1 MERLAKAAY
10 ERPDLSYIP
19 DIRMLTHREPMF
31 QKLNACLTVIPCI
44 PILFGLLGVLA
55 VDACAVMADERSDY
69 VRMHYTKY
77 EAKIPMRDG
86 KRLFTAIYVPND
98 AKLDRSYPILMQRT
112 PYSVGPYGVDQYKNV
127 LGPSPEFEKSGYI
140 FVFQDVRGRYMSEGE
155 FVNMRPHIEGKSGTQ
170 IDESS
175 DTYDTIEWLLA
186 NTKYHSGRVGQ
197 WGISYPGF
205 YTSAGAIDS
214 HPALKA
220 VSPQAPIADWYFDDF
235 HRNGAFVLPM
245 GFNFFSSFGVSRP
258 EPTSIGAERFD
269 HRTKDGYQFF
279 LDLGP
284 LANVNERHFNGRIA
298 FWNEIAAHP
307 NYDAF
312 WQARNLLPH
321 LKNVTASVLTVGG
334 WYDTEDLY
342 GPLQT
347 YSAIEKMNP
356 GTQNRLV
363 MGPWSHGGWNRDE
376 GSKLGSANFG
386 FATAQWFRDQVQL
399 PFFEFHLKDKGTLG
413 IAEAT
418 VFETGANRWREFD
431 AWPPKQAQT
440 RALLFAAGGVLSDQ
454 TVGPPHAKSTQ
465 TPTANAADAFDEF
478 VSDPAKPVPYTME
491 ITSAW
496 AKEYMTEDQRFAA
509 WRPDVLVYRGEVLP
523 EDLTIAGSIAAD
535 LWVSTS
541 AGDADW
547 VVKVIDEFPGA
558 PASGSK
564 PGDAAFDAF
573 PSGRQQLLRAGVMR
587 GRFRDSFAEPKPF
600 VANQPTRVQIK
611 LDDIL
616 HTFPAGHRLMIQVQ
630 STWFPFIDRNP
641 QKFVE
646 NIFEAKDS
654 DFIKANHRL
663 YRSPALPSRIEFSV
677 LPHAL

>member
-1 MERLAKAAY
+1 MLPFISLHAQSACHAAKLQRSKSTHNIVHCLAFRCLA
-10 ERPDLSYIP
+10 
-19 DIRMLTHREPMF
+19 F
-31 QKLNACLTVIPCI
+31 CLTCC
-44 PILFGLLGVLA
+44 LTC
-55 VDACAVMADERSDY
+55 CAVLTSAIASVALADERADY

-77 EAKIPMRDG
+77 EVHIPVRDG
-86 KRLFTAIYVPND
+86 AKLFTAIYVPNG
-98 AKLDRSYPILMQRT
+98 ARADRSYPILLLRT
-112 PYSVGPYGVDQYKNV
+112 PYTVGPYGIDQYKTV
-127 LGPSPEFEKSGYI
+127 LGPSPEFETSGYI

-155 FVNMRPHIEGKSGTQ
+155 FVNMRPHIAAKTGQQ

-175 DTYDTIEWLLA
+175 DTYDTIDWLIK
-186 NTKYHSGRVGQ
+186 NVKHNNGRVGQ
-197 WGISYPGF
+197 WGISYPGY

-220 VSPQAPIADWYFDDF
+220 VSPQAPIADWFFDDF

-258 EPTSIGAERFD
+258 EPTPLGAERFN
-269 HRTKDGYQFF
+269 HGTKDGYQFF

-284 LANVNERHFNGRIA
+284 LPNVNEKHFNGRIA
-298 FWNEIAAHP
+298 FWNEMAAHP

-312 WQARNLLPH
+312 WQERNLLPH
-321 LKNVTASVLTVGG
+321 LKNITASVLTVGG

-347 YSAIEKMNP
+347 YAAIERMNP
-356 GTQNRLV
+356 NTQNRLV
-363 MGPWSHGGWNRDE
+363 MGPWYHGGWNRED

-386 FATAQWFRDQVQL
+386 FATAKWFRDQVQL

-413 IAEAT
+413 LAEAT
-418 VFETGANRWREFD
+418 VFETGSNRWREFD
-431 AWPPKQAQT
+431 SWPPKGT
-440 RALLFAAGGVLSDQ
+440 ETKTLLFAPQGQLSEQ
-454 TVGPPHAKSTQ
+454 P
-465 TPTANAADAFDEF
+465 AAPKTNQVADKNNSAFDEF

-509 WRPDVLVYRGEVLP
+509 WRPDVLVYRGEPLRT
-523 EDLTIAGSIAAD
+523 DLTIAGSITAD

-541 AGDADW
+541 EGDADW
-547 VVKVIDEFPGA
+547 VIKVIDEFPGTPQA
-558 PASGSK
+558 NVK
-564 PGDAAFDAF
+564 PGDPAFEAF

-587 GRFRDSFAEPKPF
+587 GRFRDSFSEPKPF
-600 VANQPTRVQIK
+600 VANKPTRVTIK

-616 HTFPAGHRLMIQVQ
+616 HTFPAGHRLMLQVQ

-646 NIFEAKDS
+646 NIFEAKEA
-654 DFIKANHRL
+654 DFVKATHRL
-663 YRSPALPSRIEFSV
+663 YHTPELPSRIEFSV
-677 LPHAL
+677 LPPGL